1 VHAGWE
7 RTGLRFLAYVNPAPG
22 TNPVCRFYRPPSF
35 GDSHFY
41 SASPDECAATTAQHP
56 VDWIEESKAVFY
68 IGLPDAAGA
77 CPTETQPVWRFFNKA
92 TVNHRYTAEVVLRDQ
107 MRARPSVW
115 VAEGYGPGQAV
126 MCAAL
131 R

>member
-1 VHAGWE
+1 
-7 RTGLRFLAYVNPAPG
+7 
-22 TNPVCRFYRPPSF
+22 VCRFYRVPSR

-41 SASPDECAATTAQHP
+41 SASLEECAAASLDHP
-56 VDWIEESKAVFY
+56 EDWVFESVAAFH
-68 IGLPDAAGA
+68 IALPDASGT
-77 CPTETQPVWRFFNKA
+77 CPAETRPVWRFFNKA
-92 TVNHRYTAEVVLRDQ
+92 TQNHRYTAEVVLRDR

-115 VAEGYGPGQAV
+115 IAEGYGPAQAV